1 MIEVEGLTKFY
12 GSLPAIRDVTFQVD
26 QGEVIGF
33 LGPNGAGKSTTIRI
47 LTCYMPPTAGQAR
60 IHGLDCFED
69 SLKVRRSI
77 GYLPESVPLY
87 GELTV
92 RRFLRFAAG
101 IKGVEAR
108 RLEKEVRRVIEVCGL
123 EGVAN
128 RIIGHLSKGFRQRV
142 GLAQALLNN
151 PSVLILDEP
160 TIGLDPT
167 QIIEIRNLIRE
178 LREEHTILLS
188 SHILPEVAQ
197 ICQRVLIIN
206 KGRIIA
212 TDTPTNLTSQL
223 QKSSKVSLQVRDGAA
238 GLVPF
243 LQDLK
248 GVQNVMVQENDHG
261 HILVETDRAGDLR
274 PEIARLVLE
283 RGLDLLELK
292 LVDLSLEDIF
302 MQLVTEEPAREEIG
316 Q

>member
-1 MIEVEGLTKFY
+1 MIEAEGLTKFY
-12 GSLPAIRDVTFQVD
+12 GPLPAIRDVSFKVER
-26 QGEVIGF
+26 GEVVGF

-47 LTCYMPPTAGQAR
+47 LTCYMPPTTGVAR
-60 IHGLDCFED
+60 IEGLDCFEQ
-69 SLKVRRSI
+69 SLAVRGRV

-92 RRFLRFAAG
+92 KGFLRFAAG
-101 IKGVEAR
+101 AKRVEGKKVEA
-108 RLEKEVRRVIEVCGL
+108 EVRRVVGICGL
-123 EGVAN
+123 ESTAH

-151 PSVLILDEP
+151 PSVLVLDEP

-167 QIIEIRNLIRE
+167 QIIEIRRLIQE

-206 KGRIIA
+206 KGQIIA
-212 TDTPTNLTSQL
+212 TDTPANLTSQL
-223 QKSSKVSLQVRDGAA
+223 QKSAQIQVQIGGQARELVSALEN
-238 GLVPF
+238 LN
-243 LQDLK
+243 
-248 GVQNVMVQENDHG
+248 GVQRVS
-261 HILVETDRAGDLR
+261 LVETDNKRLFVETDRTGDLR
-274 PEIARLVLE
+274 PEIARLVVNK
-283 RGLDLLELK
+283 GMDLLELK

-302 MQLVTEEPAREEIG
+302 MQLVTEEPSQEDTPS
-316 Q
+316 